1 MATNK
6 KRSFLQTCVAFY
18 CSEITVQRI
27 SYEHADRNFL
37 QDTGRLQVSKHF
49 DDMFRHWRRSGQ
61 MITGDLESVFVS
73 EPIDSKDNAVRRG
86 VQVRSFRNSANIFRL
101 KSYLLL
107 LAALGDFGSIST
119 IKAFEL
125 LRTIEP

>member
-1 MATNK
+1 
-6 KRSFLQTCVAFY
+6 
-18 CSEITVQRI
+18 
-27 SYEHADRNFL
+27 
-37 QDTGRLQVSKHF
+37 
-49 DDMFRHWRRSGQ
+49 

-119 IKAFEL
+119 IKAFEV
-125 LRTIEP
+125 